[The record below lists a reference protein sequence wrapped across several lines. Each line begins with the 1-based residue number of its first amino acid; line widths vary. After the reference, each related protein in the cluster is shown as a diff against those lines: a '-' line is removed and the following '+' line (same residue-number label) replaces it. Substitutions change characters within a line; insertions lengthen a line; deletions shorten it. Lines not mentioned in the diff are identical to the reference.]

1 MMPALL
7 NFKSSDGTLLSATAI
22 PCVIG
27 RSAACAVRVPSPEV
41 SRRHAV
47 IIRDGRDWWLADCGS
62 KEGTWLNNARIAS
75 AARLVSGDFIG
86 IGLTSLRF
94 LPAGDD
100 AGPGSA
106 ANHWMET
113 TRPRE
118 VEWLVTSDTAVAW
131 VDEHGVISNHTL
143 SAEHCLDPFFG
154 GIKERLPPC
163 LLAWLAGPDASRVP
177 YESKVGDERLRIHH
191 CHGGEGERLLVMS
204 RFKPAFG
211 PESLGRIGLSKAEA
225 LLVPWLIRGKRN
237 EEIALIVGVGQKTVE
252 KQVGSILFKLKVET
266 RTAAAWNIIELTGA
280 HG

>member
-1 MMPALL
+1 MPALL
-7 NFKSSDGTLLSATAI
+7 NFESSDGTLLSATGS

-47 IIRDGRDWWLADCGS
+47 IIRDGRNWWLSDCGS
-62 KEGTWLNNARIAS
+62 KEGTWLNDVRIAS
-75 AARLVSGDFIG
+75 ATRLVSGDFIG

-100 AGPGSA
+100 AGPGLSA
-106 ANHWMET
+106 IPWMET

-118 VEWLVTSDTAVAW
+118 LDWVTTSDTAVAW
-131 VDEHGVISNHTL
+131 VDNNGFILNHTL
-143 SAEHCLDPFFG
+143 SAENCLNTFFG
-154 GIKERLPPC
+154 DIKKRLPQC
-163 LLAWLAGPDASRVP
+163 LLGWLADTAPSRVP
-177 YESKVGDERLRIHH
+177 YERKVGDERLRIHL
-191 CHGGEGERLLVMS
+191 CHGVEGERLLVMS
-204 RFKPAFG
+204 RLTPAFK

-225 LLVPWLIRGKRN
+225 ALVPWLVRGKRN
-237 EEIALIVGVGQKTVE
+237 EEIAMIVGVTPKTVE
-252 KQVGSILFKLKVET
+252 KQVASILFKLKVET

>member
-1 MMPALL
+1 MPALL
-7 NFKSSDGTLLSATAI
+7 NFESSDGTLLSAAAI

-47 IIRDGRDWWLADCGS
+47 ILRDGRDWWLADCGS
-62 KEGTWLNNARIAS
+62 KEGTWLNNARIGS
-75 AARLVSGDFIG
+75 ATRLISGDFIG

-100 AGPGSA
+100 AGPGSS

-118 VEWLVTSDTAVAW
+118 VEWVVTSDTVVAW
-131 VDEHGVISNHTL
+131 VDDRGVISNHTL
-143 SAEHCLDPFFG
+143 FAEHCLNTFFG
-154 GIKERLPPC
+154 GIKERLPLC
-163 LLAWLAGPDASRVP
+163 LLAWLADSAVSRVP
-177 YESKVGDERLRIHH
+177 YERKAGDERLLIHH
-191 CHGGEGERLLVMS
+191 CRGGEGDRLLVMS
-204 RFKPAFG
+204 WLKPAFG
-211 PESLGRIGLSKAEA
+211 PESLGRIGLSKAESV
-225 LLVPWLIRGKRN
+225 LVPWLIRGKRN
-237 EEIALIVGVGQKTVE
+237 EEIAMIIGLAPKTVE
-252 KQVGSILFKLKVET
+252 KQVASILFKLKVET